1 MARPSAKV
9 RHSIEVGDGTLWEI
23 LQADTYYAITYKD
36 EPVSIRIT
44 RGSLTG
50 NEHTYKKMTYTN
62 LGSAEAQCRK
72 LNYRFKCEDF
82 KVMMMGN

>member
-23 LQADTYYAITYKD
+23 LQADTYYAITYKS
-36 EPVSIRIT
+36 EPISIRIT

-50 NEHTYKKMTYTN
+50 NEHNYKKMTYTN

-72 LNYRFKCEDF
+72 LNHRFKCEDF
-82 KVMMMGN
+82 RVMMIGN